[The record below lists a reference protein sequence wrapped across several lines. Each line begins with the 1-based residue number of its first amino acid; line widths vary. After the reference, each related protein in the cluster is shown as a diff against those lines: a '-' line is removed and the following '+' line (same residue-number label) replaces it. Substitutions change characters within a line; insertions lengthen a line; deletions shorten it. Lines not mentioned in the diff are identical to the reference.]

1 MSLLESISKRSC
13 FTVAV
18 GASMFLWAGVAA
30 FFGILLDYI
39 VMAETQM
46 ALFITVVSI
55 IGIMAAVCMTG
66 QIVLL
71 GLIRPL
77 CLKALRPINE
87 NVIGVNLSPTIT
99 ESQLNETIDALKK
112 FPVINGIIGFV
123 GCSIII
129 VVLITTVYL
138 RGYEFFW
145 VMTQVIF
152 GALAILIY
160 GVATFLFTSSK
171 VAPVKKQA
179 YYILNEY
186 KKDTRNQAGRKRR

>member
-1 MSLLESISKRSC
+1 MSLLESISKKSC

-39 VMAETQM
+39 VMADQHM
-46 ALFITVVSI
+46 DLFITIVSI
-55 IGIMAAVCMTG
+55 IGVMSAICMTG
-66 QIVLL
+66 QIVLP
-71 GLIRPL
+71 GLIRSL
-77 CLKALRPINE
+77 CLKALHPINE
-87 NVIGVNLSPTIT
+87 NVIGVNLSPQIT
-99 ESQLNETIDALKK
+99 VRQLNDTIDALKK

-123 GCSIII
+123 GCSIVI
-129 VVLITTVYL
+129 VVLIATVYFK
-138 RGYEFFW
+138 GYEFFW

-152 GALAILIY
+152 GSLAVLIY

-171 VAPVKKQA
+171 VAPLKKQA

-186 KKDTRNQAGRKRR
+186 KKDTRNQKGRK